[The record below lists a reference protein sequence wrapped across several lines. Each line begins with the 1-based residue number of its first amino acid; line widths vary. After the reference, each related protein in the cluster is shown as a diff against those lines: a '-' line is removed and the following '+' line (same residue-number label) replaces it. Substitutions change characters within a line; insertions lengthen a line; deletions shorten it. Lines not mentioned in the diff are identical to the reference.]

1 MKKSIFT
8 TAFTMLIL
16 LFFSVNSNG
25 QNTKKDNAKSTAA
38 STIQVIQFHSEHRCE
53 TCNLIEKLTRETL
66 QKYPS
71 IPFKLINVDD
81 KKNEK
86 MAEQFEAT
94 GTALFL
100 YNSKT
105 GAKKDLTDFAFLN
118 ANSKPDGFKK
128 GLGKEINTFK

>member
-1 MKKSIFT
+1 MKNSILT
-8 TAFTMLIL
+8 TIFTMLVL
-16 LFFSVNSNG
+16 LMLSVNSNG
-25 QNTKKDNAKSTAA
+25 QNAKKDNAKSTAT
-38 STIQVIQFHSEHRCE
+38 STIQVIQFHSEHRCQ

-66 QKYPS
+66 QKYPA

-118 ANSKPDGFKK
+118 AKSNEKKFKTS
-128 GLGKEINTFK
+128 LEKEINTFK